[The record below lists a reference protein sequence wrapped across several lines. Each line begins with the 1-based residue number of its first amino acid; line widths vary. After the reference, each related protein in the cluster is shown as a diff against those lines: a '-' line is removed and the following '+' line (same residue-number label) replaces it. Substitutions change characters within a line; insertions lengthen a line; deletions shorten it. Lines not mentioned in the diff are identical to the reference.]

1 MRGGRSR
8 PRQGALVVSRRNNQF
23 NQGREIMTRIAQSKC
38 FGVLAAAAL
47 FWTAAMSQAQATTLD
62 KLIGTSLTVG
72 NLVFSNF
79 AAPSFVGAGPNNID
93 VQGIVVTDPDTGKQQ
108 TGLRFVAPFFSESL
122 NGGPHE
128 IVLNVLYVVTATA
141 GQLNTTAQTMKATAT
156 GQAAVYYFTQASP
169 APGFI
174 PDTTLTFMD
183 TCIVGGAFACVNTP
197 ASAALYAGNSTFY
210 MEHQVQLLISKRKG
224 ATGGTTTLQGFDVLY
239 GE

>member
-1 MRGGRSR
+1 
-8 PRQGALVVSRRNNQF
+8 
-23 NQGREIMTRIAQSKC
+23 MTRIAQSK
-38 FGVLAAAAL
+38 FFAVLAAAAL
-47 FWTAAMSQAQATTLD
+47 FWAAAMSQAQATTLD
-62 KLIGTSLTVG
+62 KLIGKSLTVG

-79 AAPSFVGAGPNNID
+79 AAPSFVGAGPSNID

-108 TGLRFVAPFFSESL
+108 TGLRFVAPFSQSP

-128 IVLNVLYVVTATA
+128 IVLNVLYVVTDTS
-141 GQLNTTAQTMKATAT
+141 GQLNTIAQAMNATAV

-174 PDTTLTFMD
+174 ADAALAFMD
-183 TCIVGGAFACVNTP
+183 TCIAGGAFACVNTP

-210 MEHQVQLLISKRKG
+210 VEHQVQLLISNRKG
-224 ATGGTTTLQGFDVLY
+224 VTGGATTLQEFDVLY